1 MQRPRKVREG
11 RESSPAYTKPRA
23 LGGGC
28 PGLGSGLEEED
39 KNRMQRLQQ
48 STCQGRRASAS
59 RVATARSDVTL
70 PRLQVPRGCGHDLE
84 LRRNQ
89 RHVSLARALP
99 LTDRSSTDCS
109 CHWLSLPGVRL
120 QSPSAA
126 TASVQ
131 ALGPGAS
138 GATFT
143 RLLLCG
149 SCTGAA
155 AAAARYVEVD
165 ESAEER
171 ADATRLAAT
180 RVVL

>member
-1 MQRPRKVREG
+1 MEGPRKVREG
-11 RESSPAYTKPRA
+11 RESSPAYTKPWA

-28 PGLGSGLEEED
+28 PGLGSGLEEEN

-59 RVATARSDVTL
+59 TV
-70 PRLQVPRGCGHDLE
+70 
-84 LRRNQ
+84 
-89 RHVSLARALP
+89 
-99 LTDRSSTDCS
+99 CS
-109 CHWLSLPGVRL
+109 CYLLSLIEVRL

-131 ALGPGAS
+131 VLGRGAS
-138 GATFT
+138 DGTFT

-155 AAAARYVEVD
+155 AAAARYVEAD
-165 ESAEER
+165 GSAAER
-171 ADATRLAAT
+171 AEATRLAAT
-180 RVVL
+180 RVVLWRGSAATAVLAPGARTTSAASVTDCCAGGA